1 MSDWAFTSGSDNGFD
16 VKLVDGA
23 VDLAPGIDT
32 AVYLSLFQA
41 PYWGDALEAVAR
53 SGAGLTDVRGPLT
66 NQVRLDIIEKT
77 KRALSWMVSE
87 GVVGRVSVS
96 TVITS
101 PSTVAITIRV
111 HEPAKEAR
119 YELTWRQ
126 LQEAAV

>member
-1 MSDWAFTSGSDNGFD
+1 MSDWAFTSDSDNGFD
-16 VKLVDGA
+16 VKIVDGA
-23 VDLAPGIDT
+23 VDLVPGIDT

-111 HEPAKEAR
+111 HEPDKEAR

-126 LQEAAV
+126 LQEASA

>member
-1 MSDWAFTSGSDNGFD
+1 MSDWAFTADGDNGFD

-96 TVITS
+96 SVITS

-111 HEPAKEAR
+111 HEPDKEAR

-126 LQEAAV
+126 LEASA